1 MRLLSIV
8 VPVFNEE
15 ESLEV
20 LADQIKSAMEQA
32 HLAFEVHFVDDGS
45 RDQSWS
51 RILKISSEDRRF
63 HGTRFRRNFGKAA
76 ALGHGFLHCS
86 GDIVAT
92 LDADLQDDPAEL
104 PQMIALM
111 DNGLDLVSGWKKR
124 RNDPWHKVFPSRV
137 FNGMISWMTGV
148 RLHDHNC
155 GIKVYRTEVASEIPL
170 YGELHRFI
178 PVLAAARGFRVGE
191 KVVVHRSRKFGVS
204 KYGFIRFLRGF
215 LDLLTVTFMTRFSQR
230 PQHFLGVI
238 GLICFVGG
246 LFSLGYLAITWL
258 IRFWNPQAFLP
269 LHERPLV
276 IYAIGSLLL
285 GAQFLS
291 MGFLAE
297 MIAAVQ
303 LAPRQ
308 NPSIR
313 ETTANQAGRVDS

>member
-1 MRLLSIV
+1 M

-20 LADQIKSAMEQA
+20 LADQIRSAMQQA
-32 HLAFEVHFVDDGS
+32 NIAFEVHFVDDGS
-45 RDQSWS
+45 RDRSWD
-51 RILKISSEDRRF
+51 RILKISSTDQRF

-76 ALGHGFLHCS
+76 ALGHGFHQCK
-86 GDIVAT
+86 GDTVAT
-92 LDADLQDDPAEL
+92 LDADLQDDPAEI
-104 PQMIALM
+104 PQMLAQLN
-111 DNGLDLVSGWKKR
+111 NGLDLVSGWKKR

-137 FNGMISWMTGV
+137 FNGMISLMTGV
-148 RLHDHNC
+148 KLHDHNC
-155 GIKVYRTEVASEIPL
+155 GIKVYKAEVASEVPL

-178 PVLAAARGFRVGE
+178 PVLAAARGFKVGE
-191 KVVVHRSRKFGVS
+191 KVVTHRSRKFGVS

-238 GLICFVGG
+238 GLVCFVGG

-258 IRFWNPQAFLP
+258 VRFWNPEAFLP

-276 IYAIGSLLL
+276 IYALGSLLL

-297 MIAAVQ
+297 MIAALQ

-308 NPSIR
+308 KPSIL
-313 ETTANQAGRVDS
+313 ETTANPAGRVVP

>member
-20 LADQIKSAMEQA
+20 LADQIRSAMEQA
-32 HLAFEVHFVDDGS
+32 AFAFEVHFVDDGS
-45 RDQSWS
+45 RDHSWE
-51 RILKISSEDRRF
+51 RIEKIAGNDRRF

-76 ALGHGFLHCS
+76 ALGHGFLQCS
-86 GDIVAT
+86 GDVVAT
-92 LDADLQDDPAEL
+92 LDADLQDDPAEI
-104 PQMIALM
+104 PSMVALL
-111 DNGLDLVSGWKKR
+111 DKGLDLVSGWKRR

-137 FNGMISWMTGV
+137 FNGMISRMTGV

-155 GIKVYRTEVASEIPL
+155 GIKVYRTEVTSEIPL

-191 KVVVHRSRKFGVS
+191 KVVSHRPRKYGVS

-246 LFSLGYLAITWL
+246 LLSLGYLALTWL
-258 IRFWNPQAFLP
+258 VRFWNPEAFLP

-276 IYAIGSLLL
+276 IYGLGSLLL